1 MGYRETPY
9 QEKESKVN
17 TGKEDQKRK
26 KREQGKK
33 GDKRIE

>member
-26 KREQGKK
+26 K
-33 GDKRIE
+33 KRARKEGR